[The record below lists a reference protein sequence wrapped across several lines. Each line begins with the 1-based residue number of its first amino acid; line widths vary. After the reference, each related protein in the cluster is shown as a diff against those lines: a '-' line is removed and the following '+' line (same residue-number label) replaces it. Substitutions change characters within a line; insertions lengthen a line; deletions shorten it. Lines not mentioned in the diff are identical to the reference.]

1 MAQVYKQEA
10 KMEQVYRYI
19 DENKEMYVEW
29 LQDLCKLPSVSAQN
43 RSMKETA
50 ERVKTYLSEVGV
62 SVEILEMPGQHP
74 IVYGQSSRDKKS
86 TISFYNHYD
95 VQPEEPIELWESSPF
110 GAEIRE
116 GKLIARGSADNK
128 GALMARI
135 CAVHAYQ
142 KVNGELP
149 VNIKFLVE
157 GEEESG
163 GSQHIKHLAA
173 TQPELL
179 QADLCIWENGFVN
192 NDGSFEVKLGN
203 KGILTVKLVAKSAN
217 TDLHSSNAGIIE
229 NPAWRLVWA
238 LNTLKS
244 DRGEVLIK
252 HFYDKVAKPTEREKE
267 ILEQMDLE
275 EEEMLARLGLDHFIL
290 NLRGNELKEKLVFQP
305 TCNICGI
312 HSGYTGKGKT
322 VLPSEAW
329 VKIDF
334 RLVPNQVPKEILQHL
349 RNHLDNHGFQDIKIL
364 ASEGTQASKTDPG
377 DPFVKK
383 VMEAATK
390 LKGIPPR
397 IILMNPGSGPMYDLC
412 QQLGIP
418 AVGFGV
424 GNSDSRKHAPNE
436 NILIKDY
443 LDGIKMAA
451 TVIHEWA

>member
-1 MAQVYKQEA
+1 
-10 KMEQVYRYI
+10 MEQVYRYI
-19 DENKEMYVEW
+19 DENKEMYVQW
-29 LQDLCKLPSVSAQN
+29 LQDLCKLPSVSTYDQ
-43 RSMKETA
+43 SMKETA
-50 ERVKTYLSEVGV
+50 EVVKTYLTEAGV
-62 SVEILEMPGQHP
+62 PTEILQMPGQQP
-74 IVYGQSSRDKKS
+74 VVYGQTSRDKES

-95 VQPEEPIELWESSPF
+95 VQPEDPIELWESPPF
-110 GAEIRE
+110 AAEIRE

-142 KVNGELP
+142 KVYGGLP
-149 VNIKFLVE
+149 VNIKFLIE

-163 GSQHIKHLAA
+163 GSRHIKHLAA

-203 KGILTVKLVAKSAN
+203 KGLLFVKLVAKGAN
-217 TDLHSSNAGIIE
+217 TDLHSSNASIIE

-238 LNTLKS
+238 LNTLKN
-244 DRGEVLIK
+244 DRDEVLIE
-252 HFYDKVAKPTEREKE
+252 HFYDKVAQPTEGEKE
-267 ILEQMDLE
+267 ILERMDLE
-275 EEEMLARLGLDHFIL
+275 EEEMLARLGLDRFIRD
-290 NLRGNELKEKLVFQP
+290 LRGNELREKLVFQP

-312 HSGYTGKGKT
+312 ESGYTGKGSKT

-349 RNHLDNHGFQDIKIL
+349 RNHLDRHGFQDIEII
-364 ASEGTQASKTDPG
+364 ANEGTQAAKTDP
-377 DPFVKK
+377 DHPLVKK
-383 VMEAATK
+383 VMKAATK
-390 LKGIPPR
+390 MKGIPPR
-397 IILMNPGSGPMYDLC
+397 VILMNPGSGPMYALC

-418 AVGFGV
+418 AIGFGV
-424 GNSDSRKHAPNE
+424 GNPDSRKHAPNE

-451 TVIHEWA
+451 TVIHEWV